1 MYIVPHLST
10 GGMPQYL
17 LRTIEL
23 LVDTYDIYIVEYE
36 KLSDHYVV
44 QRNKIIDLLGDSF
57 LSLDNDK
64 EVLLS
69 YIEQIQPDII
79 HLQEVPELFMDD
91 KIAEIVYDHSR
102 RFMIFETSHTV
113 EFNPQKKRF
122 YPDRFVM
129 VSPYQVKQY
138 NIIDIPKE
146 IVEYEVKEQ
155 VGEERPYPYI
165 DIMRNCKHILVVGLF
180 TPNKNQGYAF
190 ELARYLDKNIK
201 DKIVFDFVGN
211 YAKNFEDYWKPLF
224 EDKPL
229 NCFIHGEKDN
239 VDDYYAHCDAVVFPS
254 NIAECNPL
262 VVKEA
267 LSWKKPLFLFNLE
280 YYDNRF
286 ANYDDVYFLT
296 GEPVF
301 DAINIRRVVLG

>member
-1 MYIVPHLST
+1 MKKVMYIVPHLST

-211 YAKNFEDYWKPLF
+211 YAKNFEDYWKPL
-224 EDKPL
+224 
-229 NCFIHGEKDN
+229 
-239 VDDYYAHCDAVVFPS
+239 
-254 NIAECNPL
+254 
-262 VVKEA
+262 
-267 LSWKKPLFLFNLE
+267 
-280 YYDNRF
+280 
-286 ANYDDVYFLT
+286 
-296 GEPVF
+296 
-301 DAINIRRVVLG
+301 